1 MWHVTDKGFLKF
13 MNSGRHVTR
22 PCPCI
27 KNQYPII
34 FNISKKYI
42 IILTTTYAK
51 MPFGLIILGGRRW
64 ASDGLHHR
72 PHKQQVDKTRLE
84 K

>member
-1 MWHVTDKGFLKF
+1 VTDKGFLKF

-51 MPFGLIILGGRRW
+51 MPFGLIILGGGDGPLMGYTTDHTNSRW
-64 ASDGLHHR
+64 I
-72 PHKQQVDKTRLE
+72 RLD
-84 K
+84 